1 MKYRRLGRTGFN
13 VSILSLGSGGPN
25 QFGQLRYVSR
35 ENIHRLVRRALDLG
49 MNYFDTAAGYA
60 ESESMLGEGLHGVPR
75 DQYYLASKLFP
86 LKRNRFL
93 SPAEARQLVERSLR
107 RLRVDSLD
115 ILYLHRIV
123 PQRYPET
130 LERLLP
136 LLLDLRAEG
145 KIRCIGISESS
156 KHDRQHDMLRRAL
169 EDDRF
174 DAVMVAYEIA
184 RGGAEKEILPMALA
198 RDVGVVGMVAARNL
212 VHRTAG
218 ERLKLSAAALL
229 SLMKSP
235 PRPGLAALRL
245 REALSPLRRSGPSAA
260 LSMPRQGGA
269 GVLQLPAAGYTFA
282 VSHPAVA
289 TVLTGTTNPG
299 HLEQNVQAALAP
311 ALTAGEIAALRELLR
326 RPG

>member
-35 ENIHRLVRRALDLG
+35 ENIHRLVRRSLDLG
-49 MNYFDTAAGYA
+49 INYFDTAAGYA

-75 DQYYLASKLFP
+75 DQYYLASKLYS

-107 RLRVDSLD
+107 RLRVDALD

-145 KIRCIGISESS
+145 KIRCIGISEST
-156 KHDRQHDMLRRAL
+156 KHDRHHHMLRRAL
-169 EDDRF
+169 EDDHF

-184 RGGAEKEILPMALA
+184 HGGAEKEILPKALV

-212 VHRTAG
+212 VPRTAG
-218 ERLKLSAAALL
+218 ERLKLLAAALL
-229 SLMKSP
+229 SLVRSP
-235 PRPGLAALRL
+235 PRPGLTALRL
-245 REALSPLRRSGPSAA
+245 REALSTLRRSGSSAA

-282 VSHPAVA
+282 VSHPAVV
-289 TVLTGTTNPG
+289 TVLTGTTNPE

-311 ALTAGEIAALRELLR
+311 ALTAGEIAALREMLR